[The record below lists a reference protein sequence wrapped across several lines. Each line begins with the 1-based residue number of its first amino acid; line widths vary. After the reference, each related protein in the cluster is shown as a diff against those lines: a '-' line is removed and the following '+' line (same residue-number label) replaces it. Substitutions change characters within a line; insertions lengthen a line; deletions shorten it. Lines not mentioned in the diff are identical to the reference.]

1 MDSLLVGRSDHL
13 TEPESE
19 YGKMSVLETF
29 EQVSVLE
36 RVLGGAL
43 GVDRC
48 LPPLPT
54 HLQHY

>member
-19 YGKMSVLETF
+19 YGKMSVLEPF

-54 HLQHY
+54 NL